1 MFKKLD
7 RYIIKTFFGPFFFIF
22 SVLFFIFIVN
32 IIWIQMSQFIGKGL
46 SYYEIAKLLFYMG
59 VSVVSL
65 VLPLTILLSSI
76 MTFGE
81 LGERY
86 ELAAMKAAG
95 ISLNRVMMPLFMVT
109 MLLSALLFLFQNNI
123 SPSFQRKA
131 KNMIYNIAA
140 TRPALKFT
148 AGQFVEIPGSAVKF
162 DKISGKNGENLEG
175 VTVKKIANAYQDQ
188 QTIVAKKG
196 KFVPAADNNF
206 LKLMLYNGYVYTDHL
221 ENKEY
226 KDRLKQPDE
235 AIKFDTLTTHFDVS
249 ELINKAIESEKITDD
264 YRFQTYW
271 QINKRIEQLK
281 TENDT
286 HYSSINN
293 DLINQTNS
301 YVSYIDK
308 SKTKTPVKEQNNIA
322 KVTDKKKRLEALFNA
337 YKKIETLKSSEEAHQ
352 EEAHDMVKYNSQ
364 VVMYQQRIFAYSF
377 TCIIFFLIG
386 ASLGSIVR
394 KGGFG
399 LPVVIAI
406 FIFIIFYVMN
416 LSVENLSWA
425 GKLDPYLAAWLP
437 NAVLFPLGIWLV
449 YKALTDS
456 QLFDVEKYKTLLK
469 PITKRFVKNR
479 EHARYQ

>member
-271 QINKRIEQLK
+271 QINKRIEQQ
-281 TENDT
+281 
-286 HYSSINN
+286 IG
-293 DLINQTNS
+293 
-301 YVSYIDK
+301 
-308 SKTKTPVKEQNNIA
+308 
-322 KVTDKKKRLEALFNA
+322 R
-337 YKKIETLKSSEEAHQ
+337 AH
-352 EEAHDMVKYNSQ
+352 V
-364 VVMYQQRIFAYSF
+364 
-377 TCIIFFLIG
+377 
-386 ASLGSIVR
+386 
-394 KGGFG
+394 
-399 LPVVIAI
+399 
-406 FIFIIFYVMN
+406 
-416 LSVENLSWA
+416 
-425 GKLDPYLAAWLP
+425 
-437 NAVLFPLGIWLV
+437 
-449 YKALTDS
+449 
-456 QLFDVEKYKTLLK
+456 
-469 PITKRFVKNR
+469 
-479 EHARYQ
+479 